1 MARTYHFVI
10 GSKDARQRLDRY
22 LTQHLPKT
30 LSRAAI
36 QRAIEAGDVTID
48 AHPAKPH
55 REVRSGERVVAR
67 LDTKLQASSSKPGR
81 EAWSVEPGAW
91 DRIRPEPIPLE
102 IVYEDDQLLV
112 VNKPPGLVTHPAPG
126 HWSGTLVN
134 ALAWHLSQA
143 PRSRLQ
149 AAKVGLELGAESVA
163 SLPRMGLVHRLD
175 KDTSGLLVVAKTEMA
190 LRLLAKQL
198 KDRTMSRRYVAFVE
212 GHVPY
217 NEGTVKAAIGR
228 HHKDRKLMA
237 VRYLGGRQAVTHYRV
252 LKRFGEGARKGAG
265 GTRQGAREPSPLAPR
280 PVPLYTLLEVSL
292 ETGRTHQIRVH
303 MAHLG
308 HPVLGDP
315 VYSRHPAG
323 YWRGLGITRQLLH
336 AYAIR
341 FLHPATHQPVQ
352 CRAEVP
358 EDMRRWLSG
367 YDLTT
372 VFEGGKRP

>member
-1 MARTYHFVI
+1 MARTYRFVI
-10 GSKDARQRLDRY
+10 GPKDARQRVDRY
-22 LTQHLPKT
+22 LVQHLPKT

-36 QRAIEAGDVTID
+36 RRAIEAGHVTVE
-48 AHPAKPH
+48 AHLTKPH
-55 REVRSGERVVAR
+55 RLVKVGETVVAR
-67 LDTKLQASSSKPGR
+67 LVQLPQPSTG
-81 EAWSVEPGAW
+81 VT
-91 DRIRPEPIPLE
+91 IRPEPIPLE

-112 VNKPPGLVTHPAPG
+112 VNKSPGLVTHPAPG

-134 ALAWHLSQA
+134 AIAWHLVKKCQA
-143 PRSRLQ
+143 PHGISPARE
-149 AAKVGLELGAESVA
+149 VPGTF
-163 SLPRMGLVHRLD
+163 LPRAGIVHRLD
-175 KDTSGLLVVAKTEMA
+175 KDTSGLLVVAKTETA
-190 LRLLAKQL
+190 LRLLARQL
-198 KDRTMSRRYVAFVE
+198 KARTMSRRYVAFVD

-217 NEGTVKAAIGR
+217 NEGTVEAAIGR

-252 LKRFGEGARKGAG
+252 LKRFGANL
-265 GTRQGAREPSPLAPR
+265 QSPIRNPQLFP
-280 PVPLYTLLEVSL
+280 YTLLEVTL

-341 FLHPATHQPVQ
+341 FLHPATNQPVQ
-352 CRAEVP
+352 CQITVP
-358 EDMRRWLSG
+358 EDMNPWLSG
-367 YDLTT
+367 YDLTEAL
-372 VFEGGKRP
+372 EGGKRP

>member
-1 MARTYHFVI
+1 MMSRTYRFIV
-10 GSKDARQRLDRY
+10 GAKDDRVRLDRY
-22 LTQHLPKT
+22 LVGRLPQT

-36 QRAIEAGDVTID
+36 QRAVEEGVVTVAGR
-48 AHPAKPH
+48 AAKSH
-55 REVRSGERVVAR
+55 RLVRSGEAIVAK
-67 LDTKLQASSSKPGR
+67 LDQLPQPSTG
-81 EAWSVEPGAW
+81 VM
-91 DRIRPEPIPLE
+91 IRPEPIPLE

-134 ALAWHLSQA
+134 ALAWHLNKCQA
-143 PRSRLQ
+143 PNPARQ
-149 AAKVGLELGAESVA
+149 VPGTY
-163 SLPRMGLVHRLD
+163 LPRAGIVHRLD
-175 KDTSGLLVVAKTEMA
+175 KDTSGLLVVAKTETA
-190 LRLLAKQL
+190 LRLLARQL
-198 KDRTMSRRYVAFVE
+198 KDRTMSRRYVAFVD

-217 NEGTVKAAIGR
+217 NEGSVKAAIGR

-252 LKRFGEGARKGAG
+252 LKRFSPDMRHETRDMRLQAG
-265 GTRQGAREPSPLAPR
+265 LQSPVSGL
-280 PVPLYTLLEVSL
+280 LSYTLLEVWL

-303 MAHLG
+303 LAHLG

-323 YWRGLGITRQLLH
+323 YWRGLGMTRQLLH

-341 FLHPATHQPVQ
+341 FLHPMRNRPVQ

-367 YDLTT
+367 YDLTA
-372 VFEGGKRP
+372 VLEGGEGR

>member
-1 MARTYHFVI
+1 M
-10 GSKDARQRLDRY
+10 RLDRY
-22 LTQHLPKT
+22 LTSHLPQS
-30 LSRAAI
+30 LSRVAV
-36 QRAIEAGDVTID
+36 QRAIAAGEVTVGGSV
-48 AHPAKPH
+48 AKSH
-55 REVRSGERVVAR
+55 RLVRSGETVVAK
-67 LDTKLQASSSKPGR
+67 LDQLPQPSA
-81 EAWSVEPGAW
+81 GAA
-91 DRIRPEPIPLE
+91 IRPEPIPLE

-134 ALAWHLSQA
+134 ALLWHFQNA
-143 PRSRLQ
+143 DC
-149 AAKVGLELGAESVA
+149 GLAIADWFRNPKSEIRNPQ
-163 SLPRMGLVHRLD
+163 LPRAGIVHRLD
-175 KDTSGLLVVAKTEMA
+175 KDTSGLLVVAKTDVA
-190 LRLLAKQL
+190 LRVLARQL
-198 KDRTMSRRYVAFVE
+198 KHRTMSRRYVAVVD

-252 LKRFGEGARKGAG
+252 LKRFGEGAF
-265 GTRQGAREPSPLAPR
+265 P
-280 PVPLYTLLEVSL
+280 YTLLEVTL

-336 AYAIR
+336 AYAVR
-341 FLHPATHQPVQ
+341 FLHPTTNQPVHCQ
-352 CRAEVP
+352 ITVP
-358 EDMRRWLSG
+358 EDMSRWCAG
-367 YDLTT
+367 YDLTA
-372 VFEGGKRP
+372 VLEGGKRP